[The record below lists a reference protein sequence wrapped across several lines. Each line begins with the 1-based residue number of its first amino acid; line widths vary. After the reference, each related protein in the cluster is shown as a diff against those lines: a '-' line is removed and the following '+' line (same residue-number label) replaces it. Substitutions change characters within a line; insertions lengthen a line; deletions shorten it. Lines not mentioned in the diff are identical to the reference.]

1 MNEIIPPDDFFK
13 IQRYD
18 ITIGHRN
25 EPGAV
30 LRIMKHGWRLADV
43 EK

>member
-1 MNEIIPPDDFFK
+1 MNEIIFPDDFFK
-13 IQRYD
+13 IQS